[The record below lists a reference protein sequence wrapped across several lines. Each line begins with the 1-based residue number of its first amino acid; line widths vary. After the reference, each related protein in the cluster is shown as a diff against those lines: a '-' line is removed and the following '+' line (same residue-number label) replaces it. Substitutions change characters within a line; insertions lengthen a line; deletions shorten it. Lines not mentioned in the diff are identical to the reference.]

1 MMSEKVVWEKHMVTA
16 SFRMTLLMSMTDHQ
30 IDDQIDHR
38 GPRLED
44 VSSIA
49 CIVATGSGCW
59 LLSVCSCSKTVA
71 PIMVVSPRDKFLR
84 DRKGK
89 LTLSARGR
97 PLPAIDCVGA
107 LLLDRNM
114 VAIDGA

>member
-1 MMSEKVVWEKHMVTA
+1 MSEKVVWEKRTVTA
-16 SFRMTLLMSMTDHQ
+16 SFRMSITHHQ
-30 IDDQIDHR
+30 IDDR
-38 GPRLED
+38 GPRLEN

>member
-1 MMSEKVVWEKHMVTA
+1 M
-16 SFRMTLLMSMTDHQ
+16 F
-30 IDDQIDHR
+30 R

-49 CIVATGSGCW
+49 CIVATGSGCYHVAHGRKQLLPSW
-59 LLSVCSCSKTVA
+59 LSLPETGFV
-71 PIMVVSPRDKFLR
+71 LR

-89 LTLSARGR
+89 LTLSTRGR
-97 PLPAIDCVGA
+97 PLPAIDWVGA